1 VGLSEELISQFAKI
15 TKDRDKSKKETT
27 VYGTIVVYNGEKYVK
42 LDGSEVMTPIMTTAS
57 TNSGDRVTVMI
68 KNHTATVTGN
78 LTSPSARSDDIP
90 DFGGDISEFEIILA
104 DKVSTAQLNAE
115 SSRIDNL
122 VSENVKIKESLV
134 AAEADIDKLQTD
146 KLTVLEELKAA
157 NADIDNLKTNKL
169 DADVADLKYATAE
182 ELEATDADIH
192 NLETTYA
199 EFTAATTDK
208 LDALDAKIENM
219 EVENFDAVY
228 ANIDFSNISKATME
242 WFYAQS
248 GLIKDVVIGDTTIT
262 GKLVGVTISGDL
274 IEGNTIKAEKLV
286 IKGTDGL
293 YYKLNTDGVTTE
305 AEQTDQNSLNGNI
318 IKAKSI
324 TATKIDVDDLVA
336 FDATIGGFNITA
348 KAIYSGVKD
357 SATNTTRGIYLDS
370 EGQMAVGDSSNFI
383 KYYKKSD
390 GTYILEISAA
400 SVLLGTSRKSVET
413 AINDIQSDVDSI
425 EVGGRNL
432 LLNSASRAI
441 TPYSD
446 TEATHESNIEV
457 AEWVAKDA
465 KRLYGV
471 CGSTST
477 IFATLGGTANY
488 GASSQDQSYSA
499 TIYIKNNHATN
510 RMTVSANHGNS
521 LLEEVPPGGCKRVE
535 LVGLGNGWGYL
546 QLNFKTPAAGDEF
559 DITYWH
565 PKIELGNRPTDW
577 TPAPEDM
584 ATSDDVDSVAS
595 SVEANQKRIT
605 DAEALIELLT
615 ESISML
621 VTDGS
626 GASLMKQTENG
637 WTFSTGDLQD
647 VVNRTSE
654 SLNDLTNDVND
665 VHNTVDILQ
674 QAVTDL
680 GTLSEYVKIAT
691 YEGEPCIEL
700 GESDSDFKL
709 LITNTR
715 IMFREGTG
723 VPAYFNN
730 QSMHIKKAVV
740 EEELQQGGFVWKVR
754 ANGNLGLVWKGV
766 TS

>member
-305 AEQTDQNSLNGNI
+305 A
-318 IKAKSI
+318 
-324 TATKIDVDDLVA
+324 
-336 FDATIGGFNITA
+336 
-348 KAIYSGVKD
+348 
-357 SATNTTRGIYLDS
+357 
-370 EGQMAVGDSSNFI
+370 
-383 KYYKKSD
+383 
-390 GTYILEISAA
+390 
-400 SVLLGTSRKSVET
+400 
-413 AINDIQSDVDSI
+413 
-425 EVGGRNL
+425 
-432 LLNSASRAI
+432 
-441 TPYSD
+441 
-446 TEATHESNIEV
+446 
-457 AEWVAKDA
+457 
-465 KRLYGV
+465 
-471 CGSTST
+471 
-477 IFATLGGTANY
+477 
-488 GASSQDQSYSA
+488 
-499 TIYIKNNHATN
+499 
-510 RMTVSANHGNS
+510 
-521 LLEEVPPGGCKRVE
+521 
-535 LVGLGNGWGYL
+535 
-546 QLNFKTPAAGDEF
+546 
-559 DITYWH
+559 
-565 PKIELGNRPTDW
+565 
-577 TPAPEDM
+577 
-584 ATSDDVDSVAS
+584 
-595 SVEANQKRIT
+595 
-605 DAEALIELLT
+605 
-615 ESISML
+615 
-621 VTDGS
+621 
-626 GASLMKQTENG
+626 
-637 WTFSTGDLQD
+637 
-647 VVNRTSE
+647 
-654 SLNDLTNDVND
+654 
-665 VHNTVDILQ
+665 
-674 QAVTDL
+674 
-680 GTLSEYVKIAT
+680 
-691 YEGEPCIEL
+691 
-700 GESDSDFKL
+700 
-709 LITNTR
+709 
-715 IMFREGTG
+715 
-723 VPAYFNN
+723 
-730 QSMHIKKAVV
+730 
-740 EEELQQGGFVWKVR
+740 
-754 ANGNLGLVWKGV
+754 
-766 TS
+766 